1 MQTSSLPSPTFA
13 ARRRGATA
21 LLAFAAGIALGALP
35 ATAEQQRRDVAEF
48 REVGVAGKADV
59 DIQVGPT
66 RSVVL
71 EADAADL
78 PHLKAEVKDGE
89 LHIGYEHN
97 WFGAKGEHG
106 PYKAHITT
114 PHLESFGLAG
124 AGTARI
130 TGMEGKKAELKI
142 AGSGE
147 ITATGKVDTLEVEI
161 AGSGNIKVAELAA
174 REAEVKIAG
183 SGDAEVKASQDLE
196 VSIAGSGNVS
206 HVGQPANGVKT
217 RIMGSGRVSQR

>member
-1 MQTSSLPSPTFA
+1 MTASM
-13 ARRRGATA
+13 RRSTGYRTTA

-35 ATAEQQRRDVAEF
+35 AVADQQRRDVADF
-48 REVGVAGKADV
+48 HEVGVAGKAEV
-59 DIQVGPT
+59 DIQVGPA

-89 LHIGYEHN
+89 LHIGYERN
-97 WFGAKGEHG
+97 WFGSKGEHG

-114 PHLESFGLAG
+114 PQLDSFGLAG
-124 AGTARI
+124 AGSARI
-130 TGMEGKKAELKI
+130 TGMDAKKAELKI

-147 ITATGKVDTLEVEI
+147 ITASGKADALEVEI
-161 AGSGNIKVAELAA
+161 AGSGSVKVAELVA

-183 SGDAEVKASQDLE
+183 SGDAEVKASQELE
-196 VSIAGSGNVS
+196 VNIAGSGNVS
-206 HVGQPANGVKT
+206 HVGQPANGVKS

>member
-1 MQTSSLPSPTFA
+1 MTMSL
-13 ARRRGATA
+13 RRSAGYRATA

-35 ATAEQQRRDVAEF
+35 AIADQQRRDVAEF
-48 REVGVAGKADV
+48 HEVGVAGQAEV
-59 DIQVGPT
+59 DIQVGPA

-89 LHIGYEHN
+89 LHIGYERA

-114 PHLESFGLAG
+114 PRLDGFGLAG

-130 TGMEGKKAELKI
+130 TGMDAKKAELKI

-147 ITATGKVDTLEVEI
+147 ITASGKAEALAVEI
-161 AGSGNIKVAELAA
+161 AGSGSVRVAELAA

-183 SGDAEVKASQDLE
+183 SGDAEVKASHELA
-196 VSIAGSGNVS
+196 VNIAGSGSVA

-217 RIMGSGRVSQR
+217 HIMGSGRVSQR